1 MDFPEEAPTTIKPE
15 NVPSDLLPSLGL
27 TQDQVVEVSKNK
39 WDFFVEVRETGQV
52 QALSPDFQR
61 LATVPNSRCVIVTT
75 KADHFG
81 NEPVDF
87 ISRVFAPAVGVSED
101 PVTGSAHCGLAPY
114 WSQRLKK
121 NELTAHQSS
130 KRGGTL
136 RLNLDKAQGR
146 VFISGQAV
154 TVFHGHLCG
163 SLGQEDKHE

>member
-27 TQDQVVEVSKNK
+27 TQDQVGASIYTKIDRLRVSNFFNQVVEVSKNK

-101 PVTGSAHCGLAPY
+101 PVTG
-114 WSQRLKK
+114 
-121 NELTAHQSS
+121 
-130 KRGGTL
+130 
-136 RLNLDKAQGR
+136 
-146 VFISGQAV
+146 
-154 TVFHGHLCG
+154 
-163 SLGQEDKHE
+163 